1 MTTTEATPDKR
12 ALRPRPEAIVADSL
26 WGTTELLAYFRCGTT
41 KLAALKK
48 EAGFPKPVML
58 GGMARYVP
66 DQVRAF
72 VLAKLPQQ
80 PEGGADA

>member
-1 MTTTEATPDKR
+1 MTTETATRHR
-12 ALRPRPEAIVADSL
+12 AARPQSPENIVSDSL

-80 PEGGADA
+80 PEGRADA